1 MIHKK
6 IAYAVP
12 VLLALAIAFSGC
24 SKNEKE
30 AEYVEQEA
38 LEDTVV
44 SQNSKEGDSFESDED
59 SATDKSD
66 INSEDIGETTKAE
79 GADKSD
85 DSDVDADNQSGSTT
99 GSTTD
104 NNESDIVITTDQV
117 RVRKEPSLEADTYTL
132 ADVGE
137 TFTRIAIEGEW
148 SKVQYDGGEY
158 YVFSEYLKPVDQT
171 TGSKSLTDQTTDSK
185 SLTDQTTDSKPLTEQ
200 TTDSKPLT
208 KQAANID
215 NSDKLVVIDAG
226 HQQKGN
232 SEQEPIGPGATQMKA
247 KVAGGTSG
255 VSSGLAEYQLTL
267 MVSLKLQKELENRGY
282 SVIMV
287 RTTNDVNISNAER
300 AAIANDNNADAFLR
314 IHANGS
320 SNSSANGAMT
330 ICQTSS
336 NPYNAALYSRSK
348 ELSTK
353 VLDGLV
359 TATGCKKER
368 VWETDTMSGINW
380 CQVPVT
386 IVEMGYM
393 TNANED
399 ELMASDDYQ
408 NKIVA
413 GIANGVDSYF
423 AE

>member
-30 AEYVEQEA
+30 TEYVEQEA

-66 INSEDIGETTKAE
+66 INSEDIGEATKAD

-85 DSDVDADNQSGSTT
+85 DSDVDADNQSDSTT
-99 GSTTD
+99 GSTAD
-104 NNESDIVITTDQV
+104 NNESDIVITTDKV
-117 RVRKEPSLEADTYTL
+117 RVRKGPSLEADTYTL

-158 YVFSEYLKPVDQT
+158 YIFSEYLMPADQT
-171 TGSKSLTDQTTDSK
+171 TG
-185 SLTDQTTDSKPLTEQ
+185 SKPLTEQ

-208 KQAANID
+208 EQAANID

-300 AAIANDNNADAFLR
+300 AAIANNNNADAFLR

>member
-12 VLLALAIAFSGC
+12 LLLALAIAFSGC

-44 SQNSKEGDSFESDED
+44 SQNSNEGDSFESDED
-59 SATDKSD
+59 SAIDKSD
-66 INSEDIGETTKAE
+66 INSEDIGETTKAD
-79 GADKSD
+79 GANESD
-85 DSDVDADNQSGSTT
+85 DSDVDADNQSDSMT
-99 GSTTD
+99 GSTAD

-117 RVRKEPSLEADTYTL
+117 RVRKEPSLEADTF
-132 ADVGE
+132 AVAEVGE
-137 TFTRIAIEGEW
+137 TFTRISLEGEW

-158 YVFSEYLKPVDQT
+158 YIFSEYLKPA
-171 TGSKSLTDQTTDSK
+171 
-185 SLTDQTTDSKPLTEQ
+185 DQTTDSKPLNEQ
-200 TTDSKPLT
+200 TTGSKPLT
-208 KQAANID
+208 EQAANID

-232 SEQEPIGPGATQMKA
+232 SEKEPIGPGASEMKA

-300 AAIANDNNADAFLR
+300 AAIANDNNAGAFIR

-336 NPYNAALYSRSK
+336 NPYNAALYSKSK
-348 ELSTK
+348 SLSTK
-353 VLDGLV
+353 VLDELV
-359 TATGCKKER
+359 AATGCKKER

-399 ELMASDDYQ
+399 LLMASDDYQ
-408 NKIVA
+408 NTIVV

>member
-30 AEYVEQEA
+30 TEYVEQEA

-117 RVRKEPSLEADTYTL
+117 RVRKGPSLEADTYTL

-158 YVFSEYLKPVDQT
+158 YIFSEYLKPADQT
-171 TGSKSLTDQTTDSK
+171 TGSKPLTDQTTG
-185 SLTDQTTDSKPLTEQ
+185 SKPLA
-200 TTDSKPLT
+200 

-215 NSDKLVVIDAG
+215 NSDKLIVIDAG

-300 AAIANDNNADAFLR
+300 AAIANNNNADAFLR

-320 SNSSANGAMT
+320 TNSSANGAMT

>member
-30 AEYVEQEA
+30 TEYVEQEA

-158 YVFSEYLKPVDQT
+158 YVFSEYLKPADQTTGSKPLTEQT
-171 TGSKSLTDQTTDSK
+171 TGSKSLTEQTTG
-185 SLTDQTTDSKPLTEQ
+185 SKPLA
-200 TTDSKPLT
+200 

-215 NSDKLVVIDAG
+215 NSDKLIVIDAG

-300 AAIANDNNADAFLR
+300 AAIANNNNADAFLR

>member
-30 AEYVEQEA
+30 TEYVEQEA

-85 DSDVDADNQSGSTT
+85 DSDVDADNQSDSTT
-99 GSTTD
+99 GSTAD

-117 RVRKEPSLEADTYTL
+117 RVRKGPSLEADTYTL

-158 YVFSEYLKPVDQT
+158 YIFSEYLMPADQT
-171 TGSKSLTDQTTDSK
+171 TGSKSLTEQTTG
-185 SLTDQTTDSKPLTEQ
+185 SKPLTE
-200 TTDSKPLT
+200 
-208 KQAANID
+208 QAANID
-215 NSDKLVVIDAG
+215 NSDKLIVIDAG

-300 AAIANDNNADAFLR
+300 AAIANNNNADAFLR

>member
-12 VLLALAIAFSGC
+12 LLLALAIAFSGC

-44 SQNSKEGDSFESDED
+44 SQNSNEGDSFESDED
-59 SATDKSD
+59 SAIDKSD
-66 INSEDIGETTKAE
+66 INSEDIGETTKAD
-79 GADKSD
+79 GANESD
-85 DSDVDADNQSGSTT
+85 DSDVDADNQSDSMT
-99 GSTTD
+99 GSTAD

-117 RVRKEPSLEADTYTL
+117 RVRKEPSLEADTYAL

-137 TFTRIAIEGEW
+137 TFTRISIEGEW

-158 YVFSEYLKPVDQT
+158 YIFSEYLKPA
-171 TGSKSLTDQTTDSK
+171 
-185 SLTDQTTDSKPLTEQ
+185 DQTTDSKPLNEQ
-200 TTDSKPLT
+200 TTGSKPLT
-208 KQAANID
+208 EQAANID

-232 SEQEPIGPGATQMKA
+232 SEKEPIGPGASEMKA

-300 AAIANDNNADAFLR
+300 AAIANDNNAGAFIR

-336 NPYNAALYSRSK
+336 NPYNAALYSKSK
-348 ELSTK
+348 SLSTK
-353 VLDGLV
+353 VLDELV
-359 TATGCKKER
+359 AATGCKKER

-408 NKIVA
+408 NKIVV

>member
-30 AEYVEQEA
+30 TEYVEQEA

-85 DSDVDADNQSGSTT
+85 DSDVDADNQSDSTT
-99 GSTTD
+99 GSTAD

-137 TFTRIAIEGEW
+137 TFIRIAIEGEW

-158 YVFSEYLKPVDQT
+158 YIFSEYLMPA
-171 TGSKSLTDQTTDSK
+171 
-185 SLTDQTTDSKPLTEQ
+185 DQTTDSKPLTEQ

-208 KQAANID
+208 EQAANID
-215 NSDKLVVIDAG
+215 NSDKLIVIDAG

-300 AAIANDNNADAFLR
+300 AAIANNNNADAFLR

>member
-30 AEYVEQEA
+30 TEYVEQEA

-59 SATDKSD
+59 SATDKSG

-85 DSDVDADNQSGSTT
+85 DSDVDADNQSDSTT
-99 GSTTD
+99 GSTAD

-158 YVFSEYLKPVDQT
+158 YVFSEYLMPADQT
-171 TGSKSLTDQTTDSK
+171 TGSK
-185 SLTDQTTDSKPLTEQ
+185 PLTE
-200 TTDSKPLT
+200 
-208 KQAANID
+208 QAANID
-215 NSDKLVVIDAG
+215 NSDKLIVIDAG

-368 VWETDTMSGINW
+368 VWETDTMSGVNW

>member
-24 SKNEKE
+24 SKNERE

-38 LEDTVV
+38 LDDTVV

-104 NNESDIVITTDQV
+104 NNESDIVITTDKV
-117 RVRKEPSLEADTYTL
+117 RVRKGPSLEADTYTL

-158 YVFSEYLKPVDQT
+158 YIFSEYLMPADQT
-171 TGSKSLTDQTTDSK
+171 TGSKPLIE
-185 SLTDQTTDSKPLTEQ
+185 QTTDSKPLTEQ
-200 TTDSKPLT
+200 
-208 KQAANID
+208 AANID
-215 NSDKLVVIDAG
+215 NSDKLIVIDAG

-348 ELSTK
+348 ELSAK

>member
-12 VLLALAIAFSGC
+12 LLLALAIAFSGC

-59 SATDKSD
+59 SAIDKSD
-66 INSEDIGETTKAE
+66 INSEDIGETTKAD
-79 GADKSD
+79 GANESD
-85 DSDVDADNQSGSTT
+85 DSDVDADNQSDSMT
-99 GSTTD
+99 GSTAD

-117 RVRKEPSLEADTYTL
+117 RVRKEPSLEADTYAL

-137 TFTRIAIEGEW
+137 TFTRISIEGEW

-158 YVFSEYLKPVDQT
+158 YIFSEYLKPA
-171 TGSKSLTDQTTDSK
+171 
-185 SLTDQTTDSKPLTEQ
+185 DQTTDSKPLNEQ
-200 TTDSKPLT
+200 TTGSKPLT
-208 KQAANID
+208 EQAANID

-232 SEQEPIGPGATQMKA
+232 SEKEPIGPGASEMKA

-300 AAIANDNNADAFLR
+300 AAIANDNNAGAFIR

-336 NPYNAALYSRSK
+336 NPYNAALYSKSK
-348 ELSTK
+348 SLSTK
-353 VLDGLV
+353 VLDELV
-359 TATGCKKER
+359 AATGCKKER

-399 ELMASDDYQ
+399 LLMASDDYQ
-408 NKIVA
+408 NKIVV

>member
-30 AEYVEQEA
+30 TEYVEQEA

-66 INSEDIGETTKAE
+66 INSEDIGDTTKAE
-79 GADKSD
+79 GTDKSD

-99 GSTTD
+99 ESTAD

-117 RVRKEPSLEADTYTL
+117 RVRKGPSLEADTYTL

-158 YVFSEYLKPVDQT
+158 YIFSEYLKPADQT
-171 TGSKSLTDQTTDSK
+171 TGSK
-185 SLTDQTTDSKPLTEQ
+185 PLIEQ
-200 TTDSKPLT
+200 TTGSKPLT
-208 KQAANID
+208 KQATNID
-215 NSDKLVVIDAG
+215 NSDKLIVIDAG

-300 AAIANDNNADAFLR
+300 AAIANNNNADAFLR

>member
-66 INSEDIGETTKAE
+66 INSEDIGDTTKAE
-79 GADKSD
+79 GADESD
-85 DSDVDADNQSGSTT
+85 DSVVDADNQSDSTT
-99 GSTTD
+99 GSTAD

-117 RVRKEPSLEADTYTL
+117 RVRKGPSLEADTYTL

-158 YVFSEYLKPVDQT
+158 YIFSEYLKPA
-171 TGSKSLTDQTTDSK
+171 
-185 SLTDQTTDSKPLTEQ
+185 DQTTDSKPLNEQ
-200 TTDSKPLT
+200 TTGSKPLT
-208 KQAANID
+208 NQTTGSKPLTEQAANID
-215 NSDKLVVIDAG
+215 NSDKLIVIDAG

-300 AAIANDNNADAFLR
+300 AAIANNNNADAFLR

-320 SNSSANGAMT
+320 TNSSANGAMT

-399 ELMASDDYQ
+399 LLMASDDYQ
-408 NKIVA
+408 NKIVV

>member
-117 RVRKEPSLEADTYTL
+117 RVRKGPSLEADTYTL

-158 YVFSEYLKPVDQT
+158 YIFNEYLMPADQT
-171 TGSKSLTDQTTDSK
+171 TGSK
-185 SLTDQTTDSKPLTEQ
+185 PLTE
-200 TTDSKPLT
+200 
-208 KQAANID
+208 QAANID
-215 NSDKLVVIDAG
+215 NSDKLIVIDAG

-300 AAIANDNNADAFLR
+300 AAIANNNNADAFLR

>member
-24 SKNEKE
+24 SKNERE

-85 DSDVDADNQSGSTT
+85 DSDVDADNQSDSTT
-99 GSTTD
+99 GSTAD

-117 RVRKEPSLEADTYTL
+117 RVRKGPSLEADTYTL

-158 YVFSEYLKPVDQT
+158 YVFSEYLMPADQT
-171 TGSKSLTDQTTDSK
+171 TG
-185 SLTDQTTDSKPLTEQ
+185 SKPLTEQ

-215 NSDKLVVIDAG
+215 NSDKLIVIDAG

-300 AAIANDNNADAFLR
+300 AAIANNNNADAFLR

>member
-30 AEYVEQEA
+30 TEYVEQEA

-85 DSDVDADNQSGSTT
+85 DSDVDADNQSDSTT
-99 GSTTD
+99 GSTAD

-117 RVRKEPSLEADTYTL
+117 RVRKGPSLEADTYTL

-158 YVFSEYLKPVDQT
+158 YIFSEYLKPADQT
-171 TGSKSLTDQTTDSK
+171 TGSKPLTDQTIDSK
-185 SLTDQTTDSKPLTEQ
+185 SLTNQTTDSKPLTE
-200 TTDSKPLT
+200 
-208 KQAANID
+208 QAANID

-282 SVIMV
+282 RVIMV

-300 AAIANDNNADAFLR
+300 AAIANNNNADAFLR

>member
-30 AEYVEQEA
+30 TEYVEQEA

-99 GSTTD
+99 GSTAD

-158 YVFSEYLKPVDQT
+158 YIFSEYLMPADQT
-171 TGSKSLTDQTTDSK
+171 TGSKSLTEQTTG
-185 SLTDQTTDSKPLTEQ
+185 SKPLTE
-200 TTDSKPLT
+200 
-208 KQAANID
+208 QAANID
-215 NSDKLVVIDAG
+215 NSDKLIVIDAG

-300 AAIANDNNADAFLR
+300 AAIANNNNADAFLR

>member
-6 IAYAVP
+6 IAFAVP

-30 AEYVEQEA
+30 TEYVEQEA

-79 GADKSD
+79 GADESD

-99 GSTTD
+99 GSTAD

-117 RVRKEPSLEADTYTL
+117 RVRKGPSLEADTYTL

-158 YVFSEYLKPVDQT
+158 YIFSEYLMPADQT
-171 TGSKSLTDQTTDSK
+171 TGSKPLIE
-185 SLTDQTTDSKPLTEQ
+185 QTTDSKPLTEQ
-200 TTDSKPLT
+200 
-208 KQAANID
+208 AANID
-215 NSDKLVVIDAG
+215 NSDKLIVIDAG

-300 AAIANDNNADAFLR
+300 AAIANNNNADAFLR

>member
-12 VLLALAIAFSGC
+12 LLLALAIAFSGC

-44 SQNSKEGDSFESDED
+44 SQNSNEGDSFESDED
-59 SATDKSD
+59 SAIDKSD
-66 INSEDIGETTKAE
+66 INSEDIGETTKAD
-79 GADKSD
+79 GANESD
-85 DSDVDADNQSGSTT
+85 DSDVDADNQSDSMT
-99 GSTTD
+99 GSTAD

-117 RVRKEPSLEADTYTL
+117 RVRKEPSLEADTYAL

-137 TFTRIAIEGEW
+137 TFTRISIEGEW

-158 YVFSEYLKPVDQT
+158 YIFSEYLKPA
-171 TGSKSLTDQTTDSK
+171 
-185 SLTDQTTDSKPLTEQ
+185 DQTTDSKPLNEQ
-200 TTDSKPLT
+200 TTGSKPLT
-208 KQAANID
+208 EQAANID

-232 SEQEPIGPGATQMKA
+232 SEQEPIGPGASEMKA

-300 AAIANDNNADAFLR
+300 AAIANDNNAGAFIR

-336 NPYNAALYSRSK
+336 NPYNAALYSKSK
-348 ELSTK
+348 SLSTK
-353 VLDGLV
+353 VLDELV
-359 TATGCKKER
+359 AATGCKKER

-399 ELMASDDYQ
+399 LLMASDDYQ
-408 NKIVA
+408 NKIVV

>member
-6 IAYAVP
+6 IAFAVP

-30 AEYVEQEA
+30 TEYVEQEA

-66 INSEDIGETTKAE
+66 INSEDIGETTKAD
-79 GADKSD
+79 GADKTD
-85 DSDVDADNQSGSTT
+85 DSDVNADNQSDSMT
-99 GSTTD
+99 GSTAD
-104 NNESDIVITTDQV
+104 NNESDIVITTDKV

-158 YVFSEYLKPVDQT
+158 YVFSEYLKPADQT
-171 TGSKSLTDQTTDSK
+171 TG
-185 SLTDQTTDSKPLTEQ
+185 SKPLTEQ

-215 NSDKLVVIDAG
+215 NSDKLIVIDAG

-300 AAIANDNNADAFLR
+300 AAIANNNNADAFLR

>member
-44 SQNSKEGDSFESDED
+44 SQNSKEGDSFESDEN
-59 SATDKSD
+59 SAPDKSG
-66 INSEDIGETTKAE
+66 INSEDIGETTKAG

-85 DSDVDADNQSGSTT
+85 DSDVDADNQSDSTT
-99 GSTTD
+99 GSTAD

-158 YVFSEYLKPVDQT
+158 YIFSEYLMPADQT
-171 TGSKSLTDQTTDSK
+171 TGSKPLIE
-185 SLTDQTTDSKPLTEQ
+185 QTTDSKPLTEQ
-200 TTDSKPLT
+200 
-208 KQAANID
+208 AANID
-215 NSDKLVVIDAG
+215 NSDKLIVIDAG

-300 AAIANDNNADAFLR
+300 AAIANNNNADAFLR

>member
-79 GADKSD
+79 GADESD
-85 DSDVDADNQSGSTT
+85 DSVVDADNQSDSTT
-99 GSTTD
+99 GSTAD

-117 RVRKEPSLEADTYTL
+117 RVRKGPSLEADTYTL

-137 TFTRIAIEGEW
+137 IFTRIAIEGEW

-158 YVFSEYLKPVDQT
+158 YIFSEYLKPA
-171 TGSKSLTDQTTDSK
+171 
-185 SLTDQTTDSKPLTEQ
+185 DQTTDSKPLNEQ
-200 TTDSKPLT
+200 TTGSKPLT
-208 KQAANID
+208 EQAANID

-232 SEQEPIGPGATQMKA
+232 SEKEPIGPGASEMKA

-300 AAIANDNNADAFLR
+300 AAIANDNNAGAFIR

-336 NPYNAALYSRSK
+336 NPYNASLYSKSK
-348 ELSTK
+348 SLSTK
-353 VLDGLV
+353 VLDELV
-359 TATGCKKER
+359 AATGCKKAR

-399 ELMASDDYQ
+399 LLMASDDYQ
-408 NKIVA
+408 NKIVV

>member
-6 IAYAVP
+6 IAFAVP

-30 AEYVEQEA
+30 TEYVEQEA

-44 SQNSKEGDSFESDED
+44 SQNFKEGDSFESDED

-85 DSDVDADNQSGSTT
+85 DSDVDADNQSDSTT
-99 GSTTD
+99 GSTAD

-117 RVRKEPSLEADTYTL
+117 RVRKGPSLEADTYTL

-171 TGSKSLTDQTTDSK
+171 TGSKPLIE
-185 SLTDQTTDSKPLTEQ
+185 QTTDSKPLTEQ
-200 TTDSKPLT
+200 
-208 KQAANID
+208 AANID
-215 NSDKLVVIDAG
+215 NSDKLIVIDAG

>member
-12 VLLALAIAFSGC
+12 LLLALAIAFSGC

-44 SQNSKEGDSFESDED
+44 SQNSNEGDSFESDED
-59 SATDKSD
+59 SAIDKSD
-66 INSEDIGETTKAE
+66 INSEDIGETTKAD
-79 GADKSD
+79 GANESD

-99 GSTTD
+99 GSTAD

-117 RVRKEPSLEADTYTL
+117 RVRKEPSLEADTYAL

-137 TFTRIAIEGEW
+137 TFTRISIEGEW

-158 YVFSEYLKPVDQT
+158 YIFSEYLKPA
-171 TGSKSLTDQTTDSK
+171 
-185 SLTDQTTDSKPLTEQ
+185 DQTTDSKPLNEQ
-200 TTDSKPLT
+200 TTGSKPLT
-208 KQAANID
+208 EQAANID

-232 SEQEPIGPGATQMKA
+232 SEKEPIGPGASEMKA

-300 AAIANDNNADAFLR
+300 AAIANDNNAGAFIR

-336 NPYNAALYSRSK
+336 NPYNAALYSKSK
-348 ELSTK
+348 SLSTK
-353 VLDGLV
+353 VLDELV
-359 TATGCKKER
+359 AATGCKKER

-399 ELMASDDYQ
+399 LLMASDDYQ
-408 NKIVA
+408 NKIVV

>member
-12 VLLALAIAFSGC
+12 LLLALAIAFSGC

-44 SQNSKEGDSFESDED
+44 SQNSNEGDSFESDED
-59 SATDKSD
+59 SAIDKSD
-66 INSEDIGETTKAE
+66 INSEDIGETTKAD
-79 GADKSD
+79 GANESD
-85 DSDVDADNQSGSTT
+85 DSDVDADNQSDSMT
-99 GSTTD
+99 GSTAD

-117 RVRKEPSLEADTYTL
+117 RVRKGPSLEADTYTL

-158 YVFSEYLKPVDQT
+158 YIFSEYLKPADQT
-171 TGSKSLTDQTTDSK
+171 TGSK
-185 SLTDQTTDSKPLTEQ
+185 PLIEQ
-200 TTDSKPLT
+200 AT
-208 KQAANID
+208 NID

-300 AAIANDNNADAFLR
+300 AAIANNNNADAFLR

-320 SNSSANGAMT
+320 TNSSANGAMT

>member
-30 AEYVEQEA
+30 TEYVEQEA

-99 GSTTD
+99 GSTAD

-117 RVRKEPSLEADTYTL
+117 RVRKGPSLEADTYTL

-171 TGSKSLTDQTTDSK
+171 TGSKSLTE
-185 SLTDQTTDSKPLTEQ
+185 QTTDSKPLTEQ
-200 TTDSKPLT
+200 
-208 KQAANID
+208 AANID
-215 NSDKLVVIDAG
+215 NSDKLIVIDAG

-300 AAIANDNNADAFLR
+300 AAIANNNNADAFLR

>member
-6 IAYAVP
+6 IAFAVP

-24 SKNEKE
+24 SKNERE

-79 GADKSD
+79 GADESD
-85 DSDVDADNQSGSTT
+85 DSDVNADNQSGSTT

-158 YVFSEYLKPVDQT
+158 YVFSEYLKPADQTTGSKPLTEQT
-171 TGSKSLTDQTTDSK
+171 TGSKSLTEQTTG
-185 SLTDQTTDSKPLTEQ
+185 SKPLA
-200 TTDSKPLT
+200 

-215 NSDKLVVIDAG
+215 NSDKLIVIDAG

-300 AAIANDNNADAFLR
+300 AAIANNNNADAFLR

>member
-30 AEYVEQEA
+30 TEYVEQEA

-44 SQNSKEGDSFESDED
+44 SQNFKEGDSFESDED
-59 SATDKSD
+59 SATDKSG
-66 INSEDIGETTKAE
+66 INSEDIGETTKVD

-85 DSDVDADNQSGSTT
+85 DSDVDADNQSDSTT
-99 GSTTD
+99 GSTAD

-158 YVFSEYLKPVDQT
+158 YIFSEYLKPVDQT
-171 TGSKSLTDQTTDSK
+171 TGSK
-185 SLTDQTTDSKPLTEQ
+185 PLTEQ
-200 TTDSKPLT
+200 TTDSKPLIE
-208 KQAANID
+208 QAANID

-320 SNSSANGAMT
+320 TNSSANGAMT

>member
-30 AEYVEQEA
+30 TEYVEQEA

-85 DSDVDADNQSGSTT
+85 DSDVDADNQSDSTT
-99 GSTTD
+99 GSTAD
-104 NNESDIVITTDQV
+104 NNESDIVITTDKV

-171 TGSKSLTDQTTDSK
+171 TGSK
-185 SLTDQTTDSKPLTEQ
+185 PLIKQ

-208 KQAANID
+208 KQATNID
-215 NSDKLVVIDAG
+215 NSDKLIVIDAG

-300 AAIANDNNADAFLR
+300 AAIANNNNADAFLR

>member
-6 IAYAVP
+6 IAFAVP

-85 DSDVDADNQSGSTT
+85 DSDVDADNQSDSTT
-99 GSTTD
+99 GSTAD

-158 YVFSEYLKPVDQT
+158 YVFSEYLIPADQT
-171 TGSKSLTDQTTDSK
+171 TGSKP
-185 SLTDQTTDSKPLTEQ
+185 LTDQTTDSKPLTEQ
-200 TTDSKPLT
+200 
-208 KQAANID
+208 AANID
-215 NSDKLVVIDAG
+215 NSDKLIVIDAG

-300 AAIANDNNADAFLR
+300 AAIANNNNADAFLR

>member
-66 INSEDIGETTKAE
+66 INPEDIGETTKVD

-85 DSDVDADNQSGSTT
+85 NSDVDADNQSDSTT
-99 GSTTD
+99 GRTAD
-104 NNESDIVITTDQV
+104 NNESDIVITTDKV

-158 YVFSEYLKPVDQT
+158 YIFSEYLKPADQT
-171 TGSKSLTDQTTDSK
+171 TGSKPLTDQTTG
-185 SLTDQTTDSKPLTEQ
+185 SKPLTEQ
-200 TTDSKPLT
+200 TTGSKPLIE
-208 KQAANID
+208 QATNID

-300 AAIANDNNADAFLR
+300 AAIANNNNADAFLR

-320 SNSSANGAMT
+320 TNSSANGAMT

>member
-6 IAYAVP
+6 IAFAVP

-30 AEYVEQEA
+30 TEYVEQEA

-85 DSDVDADNQSGSTT
+85 DSDVDADNQSDSTT
-99 GSTTD
+99 GSTAD
-104 NNESDIVITTDQV
+104 NNESDIVITTDKV

-171 TGSKSLTDQTTDSK
+171 TGSK
-185 SLTDQTTDSKPLTEQ
+185 PLIKQ

-208 KQAANID
+208 KQATNID
-215 NSDKLVVIDAG
+215 NSDKLIVIDAG

-300 AAIANDNNADAFLR
+300 AAIANNNNADAFLR

>member
-30 AEYVEQEA
+30 TEYVEQEA

-66 INSEDIGETTKAE
+66 INSEDIGETTKVD

-85 DSDVDADNQSGSTT
+85 DSDVDADNQSDSTT
-99 GSTTD
+99 GSTAD
-104 NNESDIVITTDQV
+104 NNESDIVITTDKV

-158 YVFSEYLKPVDQT
+158 YVFSEYLMPADQT
-171 TGSKSLTDQTTDSK
+171 TGSKP
-185 SLTDQTTDSKPLTEQ
+185 LTDQTTDSKPLTEQ
-200 TTDSKPLT
+200 
-208 KQAANID
+208 AANID
-215 NSDKLVVIDAG
+215 NSDKLIVIDAG

-300 AAIANDNNADAFLR
+300 AAIANNNNADAFLR

>member
-24 SKNEKE
+24 SKNERE

-104 NNESDIVITTDQV
+104 NNESDIVITTDKV
-117 RVRKEPSLEADTYTL
+117 RVRKGPSLEADTYTL

-158 YVFSEYLKPVDQT
+158 YIFSEYLMPADQT
-171 TGSKSLTDQTTDSK
+171 TGSKPLIEQTTDSK
-185 SLTDQTTDSKPLTEQ
+185 SLTE
-200 TTDSKPLT
+200 
-208 KQAANID
+208 QAANID
-215 NSDKLVVIDAG
+215 NSDKLIVIDAG

-300 AAIANDNNADAFLR
+300 AAIANNNNADSFLS

>member
-30 AEYVEQEA
+30 TDYVEQEA

-66 INSEDIGETTKAE
+66 INSEDIGETTKVD

-85 DSDVDADNQSGSTT
+85 DSDVDADNQSDSMT
-99 GSTTD
+99 GSTAD

-137 TFTRIAIEGEW
+137 TFTRIAIEGKW

-158 YVFSEYLKPVDQT
+158 YIFSEYLKPADQT
-171 TGSKSLTDQTTDSK
+171 TGSK
-185 SLTDQTTDSKPLTEQ
+185 PLTE
-200 TTDSKPLT
+200 
-208 KQAANID
+208 QAANID
-215 NSDKLVVIDAG
+215 NSDKLIVIDAG

-320 SNSSANGAMT
+320 TNSSANGAMT

>member
-30 AEYVEQEA
+30 TEYVEQEA

-44 SQNSKEGDSFESDED
+44 SQNFKEGDSFESDED

-66 INSEDIGETTKAE
+66 INYEDIGETTKAE

-85 DSDVDADNQSGSTT
+85 DSDVDADNQSDSTT
-99 GSTTD
+99 GSTAD

-117 RVRKEPSLEADTYTL
+117 RVRKGPSLEADTYTL

-158 YVFSEYLKPVDQT
+158 YIFSEYLMPADQT
-171 TGSKSLTDQTTDSK
+171 TG
-185 SLTDQTTDSKPLTEQ
+185 SKPLTEQ

-208 KQAANID
+208 KQATNID
-215 NSDKLVVIDAG
+215 NSDKLIVIDAG

-300 AAIANDNNADAFLR
+300 AAIANNNNADAFLR

>member
-30 AEYVEQEA
+30 TEYVEQEA

-66 INSEDIGETTKAE
+66 INSEDIGETTKAD

-85 DSDVDADNQSGSTT
+85 DSDVDADNQSDLTT
-99 GSTTD
+99 GSTAD

-117 RVRKEPSLEADTYTL
+117 RVRKGPSLEADTYTL

-171 TGSKSLTDQTTDSK
+171 TGSKPLTDQTTE
-185 SLTDQTTDSKPLTEQ
+185 SKPLTE
-200 TTDSKPLT
+200 
-208 KQAANID
+208 QAANID
-215 NSDKLVVIDAG
+215 NSDKLIVIDAG

-300 AAIANDNNADAFLR
+300 AAIANNNNADAFLR

-320 SNSSANGAMT
+320 TNSSANGAMT